1 MSLELTISEAIK
13 TAMRAKDKVAL
24 DSLRAVKAQIL
35 LLKTEALGKEVSP
48 EQEIAILQRMV
59 KQRKDSYDQ
68 FSAQGRNDLAEVE
81 EAQMKIIEQFLPKQ
95 LSPEE
100 LEAEMKAII
109 AETGAESMKD
119 LGKVMG
125 IASKN
130 LAGKSDGKSISE
142 MAKKLLSLKKP
153 ENNFR
158 ASLCTYNMN
167 LLSFIFEH
175 SELSEM
181 LFKLLNFRSY
191 NCTTIRL

>member
-130 LAGKSDGKSISE
+130 LAEKSDGKSISE
-142 MAKKLLSLKKP
+142 MAKKLLS
-153 ENNFR
+153 
-158 ASLCTYNMN
+158 
-167 LLSFIFEH
+167 
-175 SELSEM
+175 
-181 LFKLLNFRSY
+181 
-191 NCTTIRL
+191 